1 VYRFTL
7 AVNVQISSV
16 QFAWQIPSLDEMAA
30 RETLAEDARRVKNQT
45 DFDWNMFF
53 LLKVVS
59 KKVIG

>member
-1 VYRFTL
+1 MADSIFGRDG
-7 AVNVQISSV
+7 
-16 QFAWQIPSLDEMAA
+16 WQAA